1 LSFLSLLSL
10 GAFSTTMVTEFDWL
24 ASDSAPQNYP
34 MEIIRGSF
42 NYPDGGSLYIPNGK
56 ILDKGWGKSISTHVV
71 GPDLKPLPS
80 SIDITFFSYAE
91 DQFYQG
97 SFDLP
102 YKQILEMFNHPF
114 LSRDKD
120 KEINYHRITAGVA
133 PGGVVTVWVEGK
145 QRRIEVFSGIA
156 EKVDLDWS
164 NLTTF
169 DEMTREELVELTV
182 EDTRKDLSP
191 EEQTKMASDPVPV
204 ERWKSYRKRFNWQ
217 PLFTGQ
223 DSPELIDI
231 IHYLNGEL
239 DFIEY
244 PLKESFTSE
253 LHAVPSDMIFTW
265 EWPVGRPRVFKFYFD
280 EHEIWTAF
288 EELDKDGLPLFLE
301 YRMVDEN
308 GKRGLQILVRNEKR
322 LIPLNA
328 TTMKTYGV
336 PK

>member
-1 LSFLSLLSL
+1 
-10 GAFSTTMVTEFDWL
+10 MVNKFDWL
-24 ASDSAPQNYP
+24 ASDSAPKYYP
-34 MEIIRGSF
+34 MMIVRGDF
-42 NYPDGGSLYIPNGK
+42 YYPEGGSLYIPNGK
-56 ILDKGWGKSISTHVV
+56 LLYEGWGTSVSTHVV
-71 GPDLKPLPS
+71 GPDLKPLPNR
-80 SIDITFFSYAE
+80 IDITFFSYAE

-102 YKQILEMFNHPF
+102 YEQIVEMFNHPF

-120 KEINYHRITAGVA
+120 EEINYHWITAGVA

-145 QRRIEVFSGIA
+145 QRTIEVFSGVA

-164 NLTTF
+164 NITTF
-169 DEMTREELVELTV
+169 TEKSREEVIKMMVDGARKEL
-182 EDTRKDLSP
+182 SAQ
-191 EEQTKMASDPVPV
+191 EQSKIASEPVPV
-204 ERWKSYRKRFNWQ
+204 NRWKNYRKRFNWQ

-265 EWPVGRPRVFKFYFD
+265 EWPAGRPRVFEFYFD
-280 EHEIWTAF
+280 EHEIWNAF
-288 EELDKDGLPLFLE
+288 EELYKDGLPLFLE
-301 YRMVDEN
+301 YRIVDEN
-308 GKRGLQILVRNEKR
+308 GKRGLQILLRNDKR